1 MNIKVDSNSD
11 NYLNGDIQFICEI
24 FPEESKNPF
33 ITLRKNENGVIGL
46 HFSNWNSNESID
58 VYDSNAS
65 SELAE
70 CVLQALNFL
79 KNYNQ
84 ELNDN
89 QLNLFEEIEVV
100 REN

>member
-1 MNIKVDSNSD
+1 MNIKVDSNTD
-11 NYLNGDIQFICEI
+11 NYLNGDIQFISEI
-24 FPEESKNPF
+24 FPEESKNPC

-46 HFSNWNSNESID
+46 HFTNWNSIESID

-65 SELAE
+65 TELAE
-70 CVLQALNFL
+70 SIIQALNFL

-84 ELNDN
+84 EINDN
-89 QLNLFEEIEVV
+89 QLNLFEEIQVV